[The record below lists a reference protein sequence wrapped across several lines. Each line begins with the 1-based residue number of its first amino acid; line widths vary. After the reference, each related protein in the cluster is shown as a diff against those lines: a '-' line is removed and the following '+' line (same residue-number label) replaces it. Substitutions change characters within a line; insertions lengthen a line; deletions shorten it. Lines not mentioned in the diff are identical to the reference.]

1 MSQAP
6 PAGTSSD
13 PKAIAPTLFSTL
25 QPYTTPS
32 SFSLPSDSQPV
43 HPFSA
48 KSTETIA
55 SLRALLGTTDRLS
68 HSTNVH
74 LSNPVKDSK
83 TVSLMRQYTVGMF
96 SMNLTGQYIQHMI
109 STLRPSPSNYGE
121 DVPLNPDEV
130 AEWVINR
137 VISYG
142 TSVGMEAF
150 PEAEASGRRTLVLG
164 GQVLVVDV
172 EFAVT
177 PFVDV
182 AGVRTSYAV
191 PNGASSSSTIGT
203 NSAGSVSVDAHI
215 LDTLRLFIQEAS
227 KGEQA
232 NALEVGRLGRSI
244 REGLG
249 YLMLL
254 DRLAVAEGDQG
265 LRWFTE
271 LETLGRSLETLA
283 KDEAKAISSALGSQ
297 LTPLDIF
304 LLRAHA
310 LPLPYLLP
318 GSPTLA
324 FVAHL
329 SPRAYLS
336 ILRSSPPADTSPAE
350 NIPALDV
357 PITHLRNALASYPL
371 LEGCALA
378 LLTLIQL
385 PQNSPHLRPP
395 PNAELASLNARPTFP
410 LHPSAAEMDHTFPL
424 PLYLPMTPG
433 PQYAWILDFTGN
445 GRTSGV
451 VMSQSRMHEVESI
464 INPLNG
470 IGGNIAHPSMDGV
483 GNSRRGWVD
492 LLLDLKG
499 GAMVPSVSQC
509 YVADYVS
516 PTNAHPPLRMRLTV
530 PDEPGF
536 FLERVQ
542 VYTMREVWAIMEIVR
557 EQCWL
562 NEALKACN
570 WSVEGLTDT
579 SAEDAASAEKEG
591 APNEDEL
598 QALLDGTFMPRRLP
612 VNVYLPSSPVPH
624 PTLASSPLFPS
635 PSTTPPRILLTLPE
649 RAPISG
655 IVNIL
660 IEYDSAK
667 PRGVSLQVQGAVG
680 VDLSIESLEETVRRG
695 GIWGVPGKIWAKA
708 GV

>member
-1 MSQAP
+1 MSRAP
-6 PAGTSSD
+6 SAGPSSD

-25 QPYTTPS
+25 QTYTTPT
-32 SFSLPSDSQPV
+32 SFLLPSDSQPV

-55 SLRALLGTTDRLS
+55 SLRALLGTTDRLL

-74 LSNPVKDSK
+74 LSTPVKESK
-83 TVSLMRQYTVGMF
+83 TVSLMRHQ
-96 SMNLTGQYIQHMI
+96 TGQYIQHML

-121 DVPLNPDEV
+121 DVPLNPDEM

-177 PFVDV
+177 PSVDV
-182 AGVRTSYAV
+182 VGVRTSYAV
-191 PNGASSSSTIGT
+191 PTGNSSSSMNGT
-203 NSAGSVSVDAHI
+203 NSSGSVSVDAHI
-215 LDTLRLFIQEAS
+215 FDTLRLFIEEAS
-227 KGEQA
+227 KGEHA
-232 NALEVGRLGRSI
+232 DALEVGRLGKSI

-271 LETLGRSLETLA
+271 LETLGRSLEKLA
-283 KDEAKAISSALGSQ
+283 KDEAKAVSSALGSQ

-304 LLRAHA
+304 LLRAHV

-324 FVAHL
+324 LLAHL

-336 ILRSSPPADTSPAE
+336 ILRSSPPADASPAE
-350 NIPALDV
+350 NIPTLDV
-357 PITHLRNALASYPL
+357 PITHLRNVLALYPL

-395 PNAELASLNARPTFP
+395 PTAELASLNARPTFP
-410 LHPSAAEMDHTFPL
+410 LHPSAAETDHTFPL
-424 PLYLPMTPG
+424 PLNLPMTPG
-433 PQYAWILDFTGN
+433 SQYAWILDFTGN

-451 VMSQSRMHEVESI
+451 VMSQSRMHEIENV
-464 INPLNG
+464 INPLSG
-470 IGGNIAHPSMDGV
+470 IGNNIAHGSMGSV
-483 GNSRRGWVD
+483 GSRRGWVD

-499 GAMVPSVSQC
+499 GAMVSSIPQC
-509 YVADYVS
+509 YVANYVS
-516 PTNAHPPLRMRLTV
+516 PTNSHPPLRMRLTV

-570 WSVEGLTDT
+570 WSVEGLTNP
-579 SAEDAASAEKEG
+579 SAEDATSTEKEG

-598 QALLDGTFMPRRLP
+598 QALLDGTFMPRKLP

-624 PTLASSPLFPS
+624 PTLPSSALFPS

-655 IVNIL
+655 LVNIL

-695 GIWGVPGKIWAKA
+695 GIWGVPGKIWTKA